1 MTKAG
6 ATPKP
11 CPTVA
16 LEPVPVY
23 VITENPA
30 LGLAL
35 TLEVMEPCVFVTVEL
50 PASQAHATYD
60 LLDPFI
66 HEAFPRLN
74 PVESN
79 DVRLLP

>member
-1 MTKAG
+1 VL
-6 ATPKP
+6 P
-11 CPTVA
+11 
-16 LEPVPVY
+16 LPVQVT
-23 VITENPA
+23 IENPA
-30 LGLAL
+30 LALAL

-50 PASQAHATYD
+50 PASQVQATYD